1 MADAFALEDD
11 VPTDFTTIADTRIAI
26 YPTPH
31 PLETASRDA
40 LEMMAHRLE
49 EAGAHTVRLDL
60 AEVVSP
66 MQGLW
71 DVVSRLEGRPA
82 LLNLGRLH
90 PHLLHK
96 EFVERVDN
104 VAGFTRANLLNAY
117 DTAVRPDRERI
128 RRRANAERARRSTAG
143 AYAGRQ
149 HSQPRLDPAA
159 RAVHQHSRG
168 AGPESNANWPDP
180 HGSALHR
187 PACSC
192 RRHCDGAPATTVPSQ
207 GGRLRRRDPVNSQA
221 QAQAPP
227 PRRTK
232 RSAEPRPIR

>member
-1 MADAFALEDD
+1 MTCAISSDCENRIACFERHQFTGDA
-11 VPTDFTTIADTRIAI
+11 VTADTRIAI

-31 PLETASRDA
+31 TLETASRDA

-49 EAGAHTVRLDL
+49 EAGVRTVRLHL
-60 AEVVSP
+60 AEIVSS

-82 LLNLGRLH
+82 LLNLGRLTRICCTRSLSTGWITL
-90 PHLLHK
+90 P
-96 EFVERVDN
+96 VD
-104 VAGFTRANLLNAY
+104 AGEPAQCLRHGGPLSG
-117 DTAVRPDRERI
+117 AVRPDRERI

-168 AGPESNANWPDP
+168 AGPESKCQLA
-180 HGSALHR
+180 
-187 PACSC
+187 
-192 RRHCDGAPATTVPSQ
+192 
-207 GGRLRRRDPVNSQA
+207 
-221 QAQAPP
+221 
-227 PRRTK
+227 
-232 RSAEPRPIR
+232 